1 MGRAAR
7 IAIPAAIVALIAM
20 LIYVGTRPA
29 VSSSKSLG
37 GGLAAPDP
45 ADPAPGSLDPAA
57 AEATIT
63 PREIRDHIAWLASDE
78 MKGRDTP
85 SPELERAAQ
94 YVAGEFKRLGLQPV
108 GNGYFHWWTY
118 GTELAPN
125 ALGLLEGSDPVLKS
139 QVVIVGG
146 HMDHIGVQGR
156 EVMNGADDNASGTTG
171 VLELAEAFASMK
183 VRPKRSIL
191 FITFSGEEKGLKGSE
206 AYVANPPLP
215 LEACVAMF
223 NFDMIGRSVDKYL
236 FIGGVGTSSE
246 FPSMMKKAN
255 EGLDLMIETA
265 PGGLAPSDN
274 SNFHK
279 KGMPVLFFFNNVHA
293 DYHRPDD
300 IVDKINAEGEAAIL
314 KLGFRMIRA
323 TADLAERLPFT
334 RIEKVALPHDFQERL
349 RLRDAPAARRPRL
362 GVMRDDDQ
370 PGFVIMRVD
379 IGSPAAAAGFERG
392 DVIVKIGERDVAS
405 YDDLRAAM
413 EGVKFGDTVV
423 VRVRRGSDERSVD
436 VRFPE

>member
-1 MGRAAR
+1 MARAAR
-7 IAIPAAIVALIAM
+7 IAIPAAIAALLAV
-20 LIYVGTRPA
+20 LVYVGTRPSA
-29 VSSSKSLG
+29 AGSKALG
-37 GGLAAPDP
+37 GGLAAMDP
-45 ADPAPGSLDPAA
+45 TDPAPGTLEADV

-63 PREIRDHIAWLASDE
+63 PREIREHIAWLSSDE
-78 MKGRDTP
+78 MKGRETP

-94 YVAGEFKRLGLQPV
+94 YVAGEFKRLGLQQV
-108 GNGYFHWWTY
+108 GGSYFFWY
-118 GTELAPN
+118 SYQGQLVPDS
-125 ALGLLEGSDPVLKS
+125 LGLLEGSDPVLKS
-139 QVVIVGG
+139 QFVIVGG
-146 HMDHIGVQGR
+146 HMDHIGMKGR

-191 FITFSGEEKGLKGSE
+191 FITFSGEEHGLKGSE

-215 LEACVAMF
+215 LESCVAMF

-255 EGLDLMIETA
+255 EGLDLNIETA

-274 SNFHK
+274 TNFHL

-293 DYHRPDD
+293 DYHGPDD
-300 IVDKINAEGEAAIL
+300 IVDKINTEGEAAIL

-323 TADLAERLPFT
+323 TADRPERLPFT
-334 RIEKVALPHDFQERL
+334 RINETALPHDFHERL
-349 RLRDAPAARRPRL
+349 KLREAPAARRPKL
-362 GVMRDDDQ
+362 GVTRDDDQ
-370 PGFVIMRVD
+370 PGFVVMRVD
-379 IGSPAAAAGFERG
+379 EGSPAAVAGVQRG
-392 DVIVKIGERDVAS
+392 DVIVKIGDRAVEN
-405 YDDLRAAM
+405 YNDLRAAM
-413 EGVKFGDTVV
+413 DGVKFGETIAVV
-423 VRVRRGSDERSVD
+423 IRHGEDERRID